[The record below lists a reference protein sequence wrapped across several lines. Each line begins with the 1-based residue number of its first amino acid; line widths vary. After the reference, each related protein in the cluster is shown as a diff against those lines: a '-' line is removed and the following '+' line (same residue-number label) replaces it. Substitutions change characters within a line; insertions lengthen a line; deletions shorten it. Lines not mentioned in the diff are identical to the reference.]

1 MPMYDYVCS
10 KCQHTFDGFLTIAQR
25 DVPTQEP
32 CPNCGKTN
40 CISISLGAPALMSPF
55 RVEGLK
61 KPSGQFR
68 ERVQQIKKGLP
79 KKTTLKD
86 Y

>member
-10 KCQHTFDGFLTIAQR
+10 ECQHTFDKILKIAEK
-25 DVPTQEP
+25 DIPKHEP
-32 CPNCGKTN
+32 CPKCGKTK
-40 CISISLGAPALMSPF
+40 CIDISLGAPALMSPF

-68 ERVQQIKKGLP
+68 ERIQQIKKGLP
-79 KKTTLKD
+79 RKTTLKD

>member
-10 KCQHTFDGFLTIAQR
+10 KCEHTFDKILKIAEK
-25 DVPTQEP
+25 DLPIHEP
-32 CPNCGKTN
+32 CPHCGKTE

-68 ERVQQIKKGLP
+68 DRIQQIKKGLP
-79 KKTTLKD
+79 RKTTLKD

>member
-1 MPMYDYVCS
+1 MPMYEYNCS
-10 KCQHTFDGFLTIAQR
+10 ECKHTFDKILKIAEINA
-25 DVPTQEP
+25 PKSEP
-32 CPNCGKTN
+32 CPHCGKTN
-40 CISISLGAPALMSPF
+40 CISISVGAPALMSPF

-68 ERVQQIKKGLP
+68 ERIQQIKKGLP
-79 KKTTLKD
+79 RKTTLKD